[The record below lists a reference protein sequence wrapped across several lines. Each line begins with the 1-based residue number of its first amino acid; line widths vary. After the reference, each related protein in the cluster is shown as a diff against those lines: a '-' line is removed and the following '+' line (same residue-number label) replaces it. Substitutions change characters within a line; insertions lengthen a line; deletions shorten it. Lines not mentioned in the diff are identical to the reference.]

1 MKRLSL
7 IRVETSRVPH
17 QGSGRIAPKLLEEI
31 AAGLARIF
39 HISCSLEEEIL
50 AADFAYDAV
59 REQYYSTAL
68 LQRMAAQDSD
78 EGRHLVGVCAAD
90 LFVPVLT
97 FVFGEAQLA
106 GRCAVVSLH
115 RLREE
120 FYGLPSRP
128 ELERERLLKV
138 ATHELGHTLGLRHC
152 TDWRCVMA
160 SAHSVERV
168 DLKTAEFCPRCRSAL
183 GADAAQAH
191 SGKRGAP

>member
-1 MKRLSL
+1 MKRVSL
-7 IRVETSRVPH
+7 IRVETSRAPH
-17 QGSGRIAPKLLEEI
+17 QGTGRIAPELLDET

-39 HISCSLEEEIL
+39 HVSCGLEEEVL

-59 REQYYSTAL
+59 REQYHSTAL
-68 LQRMAAQDSD
+68 LQRMAARNKA
-78 EGRHLVGVCAAD
+78 EERHVIGVCAAD

-97 FVFGEAQLA
+97 FVFGEAQFA
-106 GRCAVVSLH
+106 GHCAVVSLH

-152 TDWRCVMA
+152 PDWRCVMA

-183 GADAAQAH
+183 GADVVQVHA
-191 SGKRGAP
+191 SKGDAP